1 MNVRGSDGNCE
12 VLRSAALDTSNTM
25 VKKQLF
31 ELLAALSVF
40 STEGHRLSLDALDH
54 YKASSAKARNICSAL
69 FVGLNLHHSV
79 FTLCVCVPGG
89 VKFSQNPLMVVALQA
104 LLRPRRV

>member
-1 MNVRGSDGNCE
+1 MSHHQEGKVQAPKTKHHALISNHSGGGKNKRNVSASDGNGE

-54 YKASSAKARNICSAL
+54 YKASSAKPRQPEHLLSA
-69 FVGLNLHHSV
+69 
-79 FTLCVCVPGG
+79 VCGT
-89 VKFSQNPLMVVALQA
+89 
-104 LLRPRRV
+104 

>member
-1 MNVRGSDGNCE
+1 MSHPQGAKFKPSRPKKHHALISNQQLGRVWSLGKRTNMGAPDPQC
-12 VLRSAALDTSNTM
+12 VLLRSAALDTSNTM

-54 YKASSAKARNICSAL
+54 YKASSAKAR
-69 FVGLNLHHSV
+69 
-79 FTLCVCVPGG
+79 P
-89 VKFSQNPLMVVALQA
+89 P
-104 LLRPRRV
+104 